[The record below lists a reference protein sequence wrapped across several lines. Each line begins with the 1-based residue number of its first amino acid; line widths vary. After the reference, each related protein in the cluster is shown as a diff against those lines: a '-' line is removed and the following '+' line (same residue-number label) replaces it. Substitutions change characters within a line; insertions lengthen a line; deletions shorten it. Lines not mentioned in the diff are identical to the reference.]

1 MELSLSA
8 KSLAEERQRG
18 KRHNRK
24 VYMCVRVLCACVT
37 QWKRREGDICND
49 KSMVIGSAGRRERPG
64 AARRHMCW

>member
-1 MELSLSA
+1 MLNPLQ
-8 KSLAEERQRG
+8 KKDREEKG
-18 KRHNRK
+18 TTEKCI
-24 VYMCVRVLCACVT
+24 CVCVLCACVT